1 MALLTASR
9 FGIWVQRLKQF
20 FSLPSG
26 SFLFTESKH
35 DIIMK
40 FIRSF
45 CFLFLS
51 FVCQH
56 LWNKPRLLPCQR
68 GGCTHLGAAVPGIHP
83 QVEAGAARQSQDVL
97 QHVAA
102 EVLDA
107 ALQHEVADEGV
118 LLGAVVAEVDEVL
131 DVVAGAH
138 VLDVLTER
146 RHNTSHRPH
155 RLYMFSRSHTSMN

>member
-1 MALLTASR
+1 MPPA
-9 FGIWVQRLKQF
+9 
-20 FSLPSG
+20 PP
-26 SFLFTESKH
+26 
-35 DIIMK
+35 
-40 FIRSF
+40 
-45 CFLFLS
+45 LS
-51 FVCQH
+51 
-56 LWNKPRLLPCQR
+56 
-68 GGCTHLGAAVPGIHP
+68 CTHLGAAVPGVHP

-138 VLDVLTER
+138 VLDVLMER
-146 RHNTSHRPH
+146 RHNTSS
-155 RLYMFSRSHTSMN
+155 LL